1 LIIRSITTLFIEL
14 DINFFL
20 KSIYNKNFE
29 YLEMLANIYKQ
40 EVVNIKTHNIIVV
53 DVLGNKINKFSE
65 HENNLLTNQ
74 NTRLS
79 ETKYPE
85 NNTNMPIYLPLP
97 TLLPT
102 IQKKRS
108 LLLSDFPEQD
118 TTLQANLPVSKSL
131 PETS

>member
-1 LIIRSITTLFIEL
+1 
-14 DINFFL
+14 
-20 KSIYNKNFE
+20 
-29 YLEMLANIYKQ
+29 MLANIYKQ